1 MFCCWRVAP
10 PQEESRKQGL
20 TKEEEAVVKIQR
32 ALRVDPI
39 TLQRIRGPVYT
50 LTRHGVLLLFDAHN
64 LHAYIFRTG
73 DLRDPV
79 ARERYTLAELQA
91 LQQVS
96 GRPFPQEPTALI
108 HAHPSLARVLAN
120 RRRVCVQLLARG

>member
-10 PQEESRKQGL
+10 LQEESRKQGL

-96 GRPFPQEPTALI
+96 GRPF
-108 HAHPSLARVLAN
+108 
-120 RRRVCVQLLARG
+120 RRSPPR

>member
-1 MFCCWRVAP
+1 M
-10 PQEESRKQGL
+10 
-20 TKEEEAVVKIQR
+20 VKIQR

-50 LTRHGVLLLFDAHN
+50 LTRNGVHLLFDAHN
-64 LHAYIFRTG
+64 LHTYIFRTG

-79 ARERYTLAELQA
+79 ARERYTLAELQK
-91 LQQVS
+91 LQRVS
-96 GRPFPQEPTALI
+96 GRPFPQAPNALI
-108 HAHPSLARVLAN
+108 HAHPSLARVLAT